1 MSRLQKSNENA
12 ILFGVLGG
20 IAEYFDIDPV
30 LIRVIFAVLAFS
42 SMGTFVIIYGILTFI
57 MPEEPEEIT
66 RNRRKAKTKEQF
78 KNVFK
83 QDSARDIYEAEDVE
97 EIDEDD
103 WSDF

>member
-1 MSRLQKSNENA
+1 MSRLQKSNENT

-30 LIRVIFAVLAFS
+30 LVRVIFAVLAFS
-42 SMGTFVIIYGILTFI
+42 SMGTFVVIYGILVLV
-57 MPEEPEEIT
+57 MPDEPEEVT
-66 RNRRKAKTKEQF
+66 RKKRKTKSKEQF
-78 KNVFK
+78 QDIFK
-83 QDSARDIYEAEDVE
+83 KDTSRDIHEAEDVE